1 MTPAELRRTAYL
13 LDPALWAEAVL
24 GWLPHPFQARI
35 LRSPRGSRWHV
46 KVARQHGKTE
56 SAAALLAHAA
66 VFWPGSTSVVI
77 APTQRQAAEA
87 VRRCRRMLLKARAA
101 LATDNAFTI
110 EVHEG
115 GRIVALPGA
124 DDSAVRGLSI
134 ENGGIAL
141 IDEASRVSDEL
152 FRAVTP
158 MLARHADT
166 ARLIAIST
174 PWIKGGFF
182 YELDRA
188 QDEGWSYIAVRA
200 SEAGIVPPA
209 FLAAERRVL
218 GERAFMREYELEYDS
233 TESLFFDRDA
243 IAAAFG
249 GVEMPAPAEPVGD
262 PDPVLHR
269 ERAFSGAAL

>member
-1 MTPAELRRTAYL
+1 MHQ
-13 LDPALWAEAVL
+13 
-24 GWLPHPFQARI
+24 HPFQER
-35 LRSPRGSRWHV
+35 LVRSPRGSRWHI

-56 SAAALLAHAA
+56 SAAALLAHTAC
-66 VFWPGSTSVVI
+66 FWPGSTSVVI

-87 VRRCRRMLLKARAA
+87 VRRCRRMLVKAGAG
-101 LATDNAFTI
+101 LPVDNAFSL

-115 GRIVALPGA
+115 GRILSLPGA

-158 MLARHADT
+158 MLARHAKT

-174 PWIKGGFF
+174 PRVKGGFF
-182 YELDRA
+182 YELARA
-188 QDEGWSYIAVRA
+188 QDEGWSYITVRA
-200 SEAGIVPPA
+200 SAAGILPTG
-209 FLAAERRVL
+209 FLSAQRRVL
-218 GERAFMREYELEYDS
+218 GERAYEREYELEYDR

-249 GVEMPAPAEPVGD
+249 DVQMSEVAACPYDEVGVVVGSD
-262 PDPVLHR
+262 RGEARPEDVLKSLR
-269 ERAFSGAAL
+269 DCCLGGSSGGT

>member
-1 MTPAELRRTAYL
+1 
-13 LDPALWAEAVL
+13 
-24 GWLPHPFQARI
+24 
-35 LRSPRGSRWHV
+35 
-46 KVARQHGKTE
+46 
-56 SAAALLAHAA
+56 
-66 VFWPGSTSVVI
+66 
-77 APTQRQAAEA
+77 
-87 VRRCRRMLLKARAA
+87 
-101 LATDNAFTI
+101 
-110 EVHEG
+110 
-115 GRIVALPGA
+115 
-124 DDSAVRGLSI
+124 VRGISV

-158 MLARHADT
+158 MLARHAST

-174 PWIKGGFF
+174 PWIKSGFF

-188 QDEGWSYIAVRA
+188 QDQGWSYIAVRA

-209 FLAAERRVL
+209 FLAAERRML
-218 GERAFMREYELEYDS
+218 GERAYRREYELAYDS

-249 GVEMPAPAEPVGD
+249 EVEMPAPPEPAGD

-269 ERAFSGAAL
+269 APAFSLGSAL